1 MAISDPVADMLTK
14 VRNASRAHFEEVDVY
29 NSSLKMDLVNIL
41 KEEGYIKNF
50 KTISEND
57 VDYIRL
63 FLKYDKD
70 NNPVI
75 HGIKRMST
83 PGRRSY
89 LGYKKLP
96 RVFNGF
102 GTLIVSTSSGV
113 ITGKKA
119 KDSKIGG
126 ELICSI
132 W

>member
-14 VRNASRAHFEEVDVY
+14 IRNASRARFEQVDVY
-29 NSSLKMDLVNIL
+29 NSSLKMDLVTIL
-41 KEEGYIKNF
+41 KEEGYIKDF
-50 KTISEND
+50 KTMSEEGVN
-57 VDYIRL
+57 YIRL
-63 FLKYDKD
+63 ILKYDTD
-70 NNPVI
+70 NKSVI
-75 HGIKRMST
+75 HGIKKIST
-83 PGRRSY
+83 PGRRMY
-89 LGYKKLP
+89 VGYKKLP